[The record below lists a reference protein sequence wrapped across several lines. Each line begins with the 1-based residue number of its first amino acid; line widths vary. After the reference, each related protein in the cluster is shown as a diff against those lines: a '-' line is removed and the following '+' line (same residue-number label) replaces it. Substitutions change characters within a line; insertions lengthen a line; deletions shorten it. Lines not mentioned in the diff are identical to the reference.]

1 MRPGDFFDLSR
12 YLAIRLEECIQGES
26 EEPRIPVYLAHP
38 ADIPQQDAA
47 AAGMENGPRAALYL
61 HRIVPSASWRQ
72 AGVRVQPS
80 ADPALPGRLS
90 RGDLWLD
97 LRFIFMII
105 EATSQEEMGAI
116 AAAVEFLHR
125 KALLPV
131 TEIEKGLEKE
141 LNLEIGELPVE
152 VVDEPGVW
160 RELGLYRHHLG
171 VSFKV
176 SLPMAS
182 GQFERVERVLER
194 NVNLERVLK
203 EEGE

>member
-1 MRPGDFFDLSR
+1 MRPSDFFDLSR
-12 YLAIRLEECIQGES
+12 YLAIRLEECIQGGA
-26 EEPRIPVYLAHP
+26 EELPIPVYLAHP
-38 ADIPQQDAA
+38 VDVPQGRST
-47 AAGMENGPRAALYL
+47 AGAEQGSRAALYL

-80 ADPALPGRLS
+80 AEPALPGRLS

-97 LRFIFMII
+97 LHFIFMII

-125 KALLPV
+125 NALLPV
-131 TEIEKGLEKE
+131 AEIEKGLEKE
-141 LNLEIGELPVE
+141 LPLAIGELPVE

-160 RELGLYRHHLG
+160 RELGFDRHHLG

-176 SLPMAS
+176 SLPMVS
-182 GQFERVERVLER
+182 RQYERVERVLER
-194 NVNLERVLK
+194 EVNLERVLK

>member
-1 MRPGDFFDLSR
+1 MRPSDFFDLSR
-12 YLAIRLEECIQGES
+12 YLAIRLEECIQGGA
-26 EEPRIPVYLAHP
+26 EELPIPVYLAHP
-38 ADIPQQDAA
+38 VDVPQGRS
-47 AAGMENGPRAALYL
+47 AAGAEQGSRAALYL

-80 ADPALPGRLS
+80 AEPALPGRLS

-97 LRFIFMII
+97 LHFIFMII

-125 KALLPV
+125 NALLPV
-131 TEIEKGLEKE
+131 AEIEKGLEKE
-141 LNLEIGELPVE
+141 LPLAIGELPVE

-160 RELGLYRHHLG
+160 RDLGFDRHHLG

-176 SLPMAS
+176 SLPMVS
-182 GQFERVERVLER
+182 RQYERVERVLER
-194 NVNLERVLK
+194 EVNLERVLK